1 MDTTNNSDLTDSASS
16 TIIETADTVL
26 KSNKVVLEN
35 TSQTLMQTLQ
45 HYADVAQ
52 QHIFMT
58 DTYIQLGLIGCIY
71 LLAFWLGTKLRR
83 ASKLVDNQ
91 PNIKD
96 HPIRRITYRID
107 KMIFPLIAIVLLKI
121 VTEFSLSVIGA
132 NWILDLAL
140 TIAVL
145 LFVNSVI
152 NACVSHPILAGLLK
166 WMMLPLLFLHMVGW
180 LRGIIEV
187 LQGVSVSLGNIEI
200 SAYGLARVLIFG
212 TLLFWIG
219 RASNTVGQDIIRKQE
234 SLDIRTREVF
244 AKLFEVA
251 LVCVIALLLLNV
263 MGINLTALAVFGG
276 AVGVGLGF
284 GLQSIAS
291 NFISGIIILLDR
303 SVTIG
308 DYIEMEE
315 GQKGFVRH
323 FKMRYTTLETY
334 DGKDIMVP
342 NEKFISS
349 TFVNWSHKN
358 TKQRYRVDFS
368 VAYQTDI
375 RAMVEIIKEVV
386 GTHPQILSGEDYPI
400 EERPDCEIDS
410 FGDSGVNVFVEFW
423 MEGIDDGKNRVGG
436 DLMLM
441 IFETLREHNISIPFP
456 QREVRVL
463 NAEQYTVAKTTDGN
477 ATHVV
482 DEAAKQ
488 R

>member
-1 MDTTNNSDLTDSASS
+1 MDTTNTNTFTIATSPVADATSPVADAVATKNSA
-16 TIIETADTVL
+16 
-26 KSNKVVLEN
+26 VLE
-35 TSQTLMQTLQ
+35 TTGQSLMQTAQ
-45 HYADVAQ
+45 HYLEVAH
-52 QHIFMT
+52 QHLFMA
-58 DTYIQLGLIGCIY
+58 DTYIQLGLIAGIY
-71 LLAFWLGTKLRR
+71 LLAYWLGSKLRK
-83 ASKLVDNQ
+83 ASKFVDNQ
-91 PNIKD
+91 PDAKD

-107 KMIFPLIAIVLLKI
+107 KMLFPLIAIILLK
-121 VTEFSLSVIGA
+121 VVSEFSASVIGA

-152 NACVSHPILAGLLK
+152 NVCVSHPILANLLK

-180 LRGIIEV
+180 LAGIIEV
-187 LQGVSVSLGNIEI
+187 LQGLSLNLGNIEI

-212 TLLFWIG
+212 TLLFWVG
-219 RASNTVGQDIIRKQE
+219 RASNNVGQDIIRKQE

-308 DYIEMEE
+308 DYIEMED

-358 TKQRYRVDFS
+358 PKQRYRVDFS

-375 RAMVEIIKEVV
+375 RAMVEIIKDVV
-386 GTHPQILSGEDYPI
+386 AEHPQVLSGDEYPI

-436 DLMLM
+436 DLMLS

-463 NAEQYTVAKTTDGN
+463 NTDYTVTNTTKKN
-477 ATHVV
+477 N
-482 DEAAKQ
+482 
-488 R
+488 